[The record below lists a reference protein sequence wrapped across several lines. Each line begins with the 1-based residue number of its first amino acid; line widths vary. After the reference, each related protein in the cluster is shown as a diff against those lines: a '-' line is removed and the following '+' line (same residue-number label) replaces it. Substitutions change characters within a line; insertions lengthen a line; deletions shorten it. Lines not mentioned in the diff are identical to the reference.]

1 MRIFVLSALVRK
13 GSSNGQ
19 GYIEGQIIRDSLK
32 TIGFSETDTLAIL
45 KDLCTLRFAHTKSH
59 GKADINSSYF
69 ASRLGGHII
78 KSLIGDFTFIEN
90 ILMDT
95 FISEKDQ
102 WEQLKS
108 ISSSIQE
115 ERDIVRKINQRIDR
129 IKIFMN

>member
-1 MRIFVLSALVRK
+1 
-13 GSSNGQ
+13 
-19 GYIEGQIIRDSLK
+19 
-32 TIGFSETDTLAIL
+32 
-45 KDLCTLRFAHTKSH
+45 
-59 GKADINSSYF
+59 
-69 ASRLGGHII
+69 
-78 KSLIGDFTFIEN
+78 
-90 ILMDT
+90 MDT